1 VAQHISRKELKHDKI
16 RESFEHGAEAVIS
29 HQKLALLVLLTIAV
43 VTGAVLGWRFY
54 QERQTSEASSSL
66 DEAMKIYSARIRA
79 ANEPA
84 EPSEVTYVDEKNKYE
99 DAVNRFSA
107 TADKYPRTNPGRLAR
122 YYAGLCLEHLGRD
135 HQAIEA
141 LRKVERGSDK
151 ELAGLARFQ
160 MAQIDDKM
168 GNTDEATKLYRQMM
182 DQPTVFVPKPLAMLY
197 LANDLSRTNPQ
208 EAARVYNQIKKEFPD
223 SQIAEE
229 ADRGLE
235 AIGPR
240 S

>member
-1 VAQHISRKELKHDKI
+1 VAQHISRKELKQDKI

-29 HQKLALLVLLTIAV
+29 HQKLALVVLLTIAV
-43 VTGAVLGWRFY
+43 VAGAVLGSRFY
-54 QERQTSEASSSL
+54 KEQQTSQASNSL

-84 EPSEVTYVDEKNKYE
+84 EPGEVTYLDERNKYE
-99 DAVNRFSA
+99 DALKKFSE

-135 HQAIEA
+135 NQAIEA
-141 LRKVERGSDK
+141 LRKVESGGDK

-168 GNTDEATKLYRQMM
+168 GKMDEATKLYRQMA
-182 DQPTVFVPKPLAMLY
+182 DKPTVFVPKPLVMLY

-208 EAARVYNQIKKEFPD
+208 EAAKVYNQIKKEFPD

-235 AIGPR
+235 AIGPK

>member
-1 VAQHISRKELKHDKI
+1 MAQHMSRKELKQDKI

-29 HQKLALLVLLTIAV
+29 HQKFAVVVLLTIAV
-43 VTGAVLGWRFY
+43 VAAAVLGWRFY
-54 QERQTSEASSSL
+54 SERQTSLASNSL

-79 ANEPA
+79 VN
-84 EPSEVTYVDEKNKYE
+84 EPSEPSEGTYVDEKNKYE
-99 DAVNRFSA
+99 DAVKKFTE

-135 HQAIEA
+135 NQAIEA
-141 LRKVERGSDK
+141 LRKVESGSDK

-160 MAQIDDKM
+160 IAQIYDKM
-168 GNTDEATKLYRQMM
+168 GKTDEAVKLYRQLA
-182 DQPTVFVPKPLAMLY
+182 DQPTVFVPKPFVMLT
-197 LANDLSRTNPQ
+197 LANDLSRSKPQ
-208 EAARVYNQIKKEFPD
+208 EAAKVYNQIKKEFPD

-229 ADRGLE
+229 ADQALE
-235 AIGPR
+235 AIAPK